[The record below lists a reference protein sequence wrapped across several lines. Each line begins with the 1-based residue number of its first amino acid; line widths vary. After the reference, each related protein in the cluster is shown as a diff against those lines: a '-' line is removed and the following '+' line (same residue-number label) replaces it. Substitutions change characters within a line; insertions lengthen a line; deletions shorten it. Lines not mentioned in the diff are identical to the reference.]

1 MSSHV
6 ISGSLVDRAAA
17 VSPFAGSLRIASV
30 AFGVALTAAAA
41 QFTLPVPFTAV
52 PFALTPM
59 AVLLTGAMLGARLG
73 AAAQVAYLAAG
84 LLGLQVFAP
93 SVALPPGAARLLGPT
108 GGFLMAYPVA
118 AFVTGWLSQR
128 GWDRRY
134 LTSALAMLVGLAVIY
149 TGGALWYTLTV
160 TQSLSVTLA
169 TSVLPFAGFDVLKIA
184 IGAAVLPLA
193 WRLIGR

>member
-1 MSSHV
+1 MV
-6 ISGSLVDRAAA
+6 
-17 VSPFAGSLRIASV
+17 
-30 AFGVALTAAAA
+30 LTAAAA

-73 AAAQVAYLAAG
+73 ALAQVAYLAAG
-84 LLGLQVFAP
+84 ILGMQVFAP
-93 SVALPPGAARLLGPT
+93 SIALPPGAARLLGPT

-134 LTSALAMLVGLAVIY
+134 LTSALAMLIGLAVIY
-149 TGGALWYTLTV
+149 TGGALWYTATIS
-160 TQSLSVTLA
+160 QSLSVTLT
-169 TSVLPFAGFDVLKIA
+169 TSVLPFIGFDVLKIVVAAA
-184 IGAAVLPLA
+184 ILPQA
-193 WRLIGR
+193 WRLVGR

>member
-6 ISGSLVDRAAA
+6 ISGSLVDRATA

-30 AFGVALTAAAA
+30 AFGMALTAAAA

-73 AAAQVAYLAAG
+73 ALAQVAYLAAG
-84 LLGLQVFAP
+84 ILGMQVFAP
-93 SVALPPGAARLLGPT
+93 SIALPPGAARLLGPT

-134 LTSALAMLVGLAVIY
+134 LTSALAMLIGLAVIY
-149 TGGALWYTLTV
+149 TGGALWYTATIS
-160 TQSLSVTLA
+160 QSLSVTLT
-169 TSVLPFAGFDVLKIA
+169 TSVLPFIGFDVLKIVVAAA
-184 IGAAVLPLA
+184 ILPQA
-193 WRLIGR
+193 WRLVGR